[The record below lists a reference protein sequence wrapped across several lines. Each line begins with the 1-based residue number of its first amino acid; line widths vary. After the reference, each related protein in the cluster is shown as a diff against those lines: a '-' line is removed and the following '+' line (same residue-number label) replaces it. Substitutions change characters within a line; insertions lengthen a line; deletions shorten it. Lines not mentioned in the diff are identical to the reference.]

1 MATNSNF
8 IVKNGITVG
17 TTSIVNSSGAWVGPN
32 SGLVGATGV
41 LGPTGPTG
49 PTGGQGATGVLGPT
63 GPTGATGPLGPTG
76 PTGGQGATGVLG
88 PTGPTGLTGPTGPTG
103 GQGATGIT
111 GPTGPGGPTGPTGL
125 QGPTGP
131 TGPTGGQGAT
141 GVTGPT
147 GPYGPTGPTGGQGAT
162 GPAGPTGPTGPT
174 GPSGATILGSGN
186 TWTGQ
191 NYFQSNQDTGGG
203 SGPPLQ
209 AYSTSSL
216 GAMMSF
222 HRGGVYAVNFGLDSD
237 NVMRIG
243 GWSAPANLWR
253 LDMSGNNY
261 ALTSSRAPLFY
272 DLDNTG
278 YYANPAST
286 SQFDRVDA
294 NILRS
299 YSNVYTDS
307 NYGYG
312 LVGVYTSTRYQGV
325 FAMGDAYKLA
335 ADGTTTGSL
344 YGLAWSHPNAGGAAG
359 NLNTHGM
366 LVLENGSFLAAVSG
380 SIRSRDDMRS
390 PIFYDSGDTAYY
402 VDAASTSN
410 LSKFSALTMSYNDMN
425 SMSAN
430 SPYASRYGGSANYRN
445 GTMGYSTVALN
456 TIFSNWGSG
465 FWDSWSSPANA
476 PGGSSH
482 YVGLQGAHYNYQDGT
497 NVYGFQMACAG
508 EADNSFFWRSSW
520 STPRSWV
527 QMIHTGNINSLPAD
541 LRAPIF
547 YDRDNTGYYIDPNT
561 SGVSLRISGV
571 IQADHAPWSGEMNKI
586 QWHSGNLYFQN
597 MSDGNFI
604 FRNSDGSQ
612 PYIFSAGG
620 SGTAASSWRAQ
631 IFYDSNDTTYYL
643 DMNSGFSQFACTL
656 ALGGN
661 LSMVGPY
668 SSVRIHLPGGG
679 ADASNSGVAAA
690 WNVHSDY
697 RLKENVL
704 PVTDGLEKIMRI
716 QIKSFTWKQ
725 NLPNVVSSPIRQDG
739 VIAHELQEILPYA
752 VIGEKDAID
761 SQGNIKSQ
769 SVDYAKLVSPLIQ
782 AVQDLKRTIDSQQLE
797 IEALKA
803 QLNGN

>member
-49 PTGGQGATGVLGPT
+49 LTGPTGGQGSTGVAGP
-63 GPTGATGPLGPTG
+63 TGPLGPTG
-76 PTGGQGATGVLG
+76 PTGGQGATGITG

-103 GQGATGIT
+103 GQGATGVT
-111 GPTGPGGPTGPTGL
+111 GPTGTGGPTGPTGL

-147 GPYGPTGPTGGQGAT
+147 GPYGPTGPTGPQGAT

-174 GPSGATILGSGN
+174 GPSGATILGSSN

-261 ALTSSRAPLFY
+261 ALTSSRAPIFY
-272 DLDNTG
+272 DLDDTG
-278 YYANPAST
+278 YYANPAGDSQFSLIYASNWFRPQGQTGVYSPSYGIHFWAQSTTEWGMSFAGNTSGSLAIWQNHQSVRRMYLYYDSGGSGLLTNTGNWGVRMNYDGGGTPGGTLYGAWTTTTIHTATQDMRAPLFYDTDTSYYGDFAST
-286 SQFDRVDA
+286 SRFNVVNA
-294 NILRS
+294 TVLRS
-299 YSNVYTDS
+299 YENIYTDS

-312 LVGVYTSTRYQGV
+312 HVGVYASTRYQGV
-325 FAMGDAYKLA
+325 FAMGDAYKLP
-335 ADGTTTGSL
+335 ADGTTTGNL
-344 YGLAWSHPNAGGAAG
+344 YGLAWSHPNAGGAAS
-359 NLNTHGM
+359 NLSSHG
-366 LVLENGSFLAAVSG
+366 LLLLENGAWHASISNSIRAVS
-380 SIRSRDDMRS
+380 DM
-390 PIFYDSGDTAYY
+390 
-402 VDAASTSN
+402 
-410 LSKFSALTMSYNDMN
+410 
-425 SMSAN
+425 
-430 SPYASRYGGSANYRN
+430 
-445 GTMGYSTVALN
+445 
-456 TIFSNWGSG
+456 
-465 FWDSWSSPANA
+465 
-476 PGGSSH
+476 
-482 YVGLQGAHYNYQDGT
+482 
-497 NVYGFQMACAG
+497 
-508 EADNSFFWRSSW
+508 
-520 STPRSWV
+520 
-527 QMIHTGNINSLPAD
+527 
-541 LRAPIF
+541 RAPIF
-547 YDRDNTGYYIDPNT
+547 YDQNNTGYYVDPNNTSRFSSIDFGT
-561 SGVSLRISGV
+561 SGYYIHAGSWGMRNTTPYGYIEFGPANSTWCHIYASHSIYFNQNTYVNANLMLYENTWLNGKHFATGV
-571 IQADHAPWSGEMNKI
+571 IYAD
-586 QWHSGNLYFQN
+586 
-597 MSDGNFI
+597 
-604 FRNSDGSQ
+604 
-612 PYIFSAGG
+612 
-620 SGTAASSWRAQ
+620 ASMRTP
-631 IFYDSNDTTYYL
+631 IFYDNNDTTYYL
-643 DMNSGFSQFACTL
+643 DMTSYSQFAGTL

-661 LSMVGPY
+661 FSGVG
-668 SSVRIHLPGGG
+668 SSATVRIHLAGGG
-679 ADASNSGVAAA
+679 ADSSNSGVAAA

-725 NLPNVVSSPIRQDG
+725 NLPNVVASTIRQDG

-752 VIGEKDAID
+752 VIGEKDDID

-803 QLNGN
+803 LLK